1 MYSLLAH
8 SDFIPILI
16 LTIINIIGLGI
27 LLIVY
32 KVGKGIASTILITLL
47 SIPGIIF
54 NLQINMNTQNNAVNH
69 IFHAIPIL
77 NIIIIILHIK
87 KIIKIKHET
96 SKSTD

>member
-8 SDFIPILI
+8 SDFVPILI
-16 LTIINIIGLGI
+16 LIIINLIGLGI

-87 KIIKIKHET
+87 KIIMAIF
-96 SKSTD
+96 